1 MFEGQNTVVDQ
12 LVKIIEAIKIG
23 RSTGSLIATRGEGA
37 TYEMGTVVF
46 VKGRVVEAKVG
57 RRVDREALNWLS
69 TWGKCRYTFVLSMSE
84 SSTMTMAPEEVVEG
98 HNANVN
104 EAVPYRSQPLAYGL
118 QVLQEKSL
126 SRMHRQVFLLVDG
139 IRKVEDLKRLLHLGE
154 YEVVALLYDLADTG
168 IISIPSPLSF

>member
-69 TWGKCRYTFVLSMSE
+69 TWGKCRYTFVLSTSE
-84 SSTMTMAPEEVVEG
+84 SSTMVPEEVVGG

-104 EAVPYRSQPLAYGL
+104 EAVPYRSQPLVYGL

-139 IRKVEDLKRLLHLGE
+139 MRKVEDLMRLLHLGE

>member
-46 VKGRVVEAKVG
+46 VKGSVVEAKVG

-69 TWGKCRYTFVLSMSE
+69 TWGKCRYTFVLSTSE
-84 SSTMTMAPEEVVEG
+84 SGTMMPEEVGEG
-98 HNANVN
+98 RNANVN

-139 IRKVEDLKRLLHLGE
+139 TRKVEDLMRLLHLGE